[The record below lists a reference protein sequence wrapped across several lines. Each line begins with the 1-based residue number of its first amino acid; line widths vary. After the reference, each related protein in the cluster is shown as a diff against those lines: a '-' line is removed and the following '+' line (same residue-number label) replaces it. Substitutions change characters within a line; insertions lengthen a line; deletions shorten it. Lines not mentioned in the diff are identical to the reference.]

1 MIFLGLLSL
10 AAAPVKA
17 AELVITVTDIRSD
30 EGLVRLA
37 VFDDA
42 KEFPEGEMVK
52 NRDIPARAVALTV
65 RFTGLKPGRYAVA
78 MHHDEN
84 GNKDMDTYLFGLP
97 KEGYGFSRDAP
108 VIFGPPSFEQAAV
121 TVPSQGL
128 QISVKVRY

>member
-1 MIFLGLLSL
+1 MGLLSL